1 MPTVCVVG
9 AGPAGIYAAHL
20 LTRARPDVTVDLLE
34 KLPVPYGLVRYGV
47 APDHPRIKRIVDSL
61 HELVAAPAIRLL
73 CDVEVG
79 RDVTVDQL
87 RARYDAVVLATGA
100 DRDALLDVPGHDL
113 PGSYGAA
120 DFVAWYDAHPDA
132 APSWPLRATDVA
144 VIGAGNVALD
154 ITRML
159 AKPADALVHTD
170 IPDHVHAG
178 LADSR
183 LRDVHL
189 FARRGPADTRFSP
202 LELRELGEQPEVDV
216 IVDPAEVDLDEHGRR
231 MVAQF
236 GPKRQIVD
244 TLQQWASR
252 EPTGAA
258 RRVHLHFYRA
268 PVRVDGTDRVTGV
281 TVERTAPDPLG
292 RVSGTGEQESYPV
305 QAVYR
310 AVGYTGSPVPG
321 VPFDPVRGSIPHRAG
336 RVLDDRGEPVPGLY
350 ATGWIKRGPVGLIGS
365 TKSDA
370 KETVESLVEDL
381 VPNGAG
387 QRVDDLLTRRPVG
400 WAEWLRVDA
409 AELAAGA
416 ARGRERT
423 KFGTRDQILAAAWE
437 RG

>member
-1 MPTVCVVG
+1 VPTVCVVG

-100 DRDALLDVPGHDL
+100 DRDALLDIPGHDL

-159 AKPADALVHTD
+159 AKPADALEHTD

-178 LADSR
+178 LAGSR

-189 FARRGPADTRFSP
+189 FSRRGPADTRFSP

-216 IVDPAEVDLDEHGRR
+216 IVDPAEVELDEHGRR

-258 RRVHLHFYRA
+258 RRVHLHFHRA
-268 PVRVDGTDRVTGV
+268 PVRVDGADRVTGL
-281 TVERTAPDPLG
+281 TVERTVPDPLG

-321 VPFDPVRGSIPHRAG
+321 VPFDPARGAIPHRAG
-336 RVLDDRGEPVPGLY
+336 RVLDDRGEPISGLY

-370 KETVESLVEDL
+370 KETVKSLVEDL

>member
-1 MPTVCVVG
+1 VVG

-132 APSWPLRATDVA
+132 ASSWPLRATDVA

-268 PVRVDGTDRVTGV
+268 PVRVDGTDRVTGL

-336 RVLDDRGEPVPGLY
+336 RVLDDRGEQVPGLY

>member
-87 RARYDAVVLATGA
+87 RARYDSVVLATGA

-216 IVDPAEVDLDEHGRR
+216 IVDPAEVELDEHGRR

-268 PVRVDGTDRVTGV
+268 PVRVDGTDRVTGL

-321 VPFDPVRGSIPHRAG
+321 VPFDPVRGAIPHRAG